1 MIDFVEGKL
10 DYIDAEYIVM
20 EAGGIGYRLFC
31 PNPYQ
36 FVQYEG
42 KKTRLYTH
50 HHVRE
55 DAILLY
61 GFGSRDERD
70 LFRKLL
76 EVTGIGPKGAL
87 AILAAATPEQIVM
100 AVQQENVTYLTKFPG
115 IGKKTAQR
123 IILDLKDKLI
133 GYTPS
138 VIMTV
143 DSTSLQT
150 GEKTA
155 SQLNEALEA
164 LGALGY
170 SEAELQKVRNTL
182 AQQAQEGAGVEQLIK
197 QGLAL
202 ISSR

>member
-1 MIDFVEGKL
+1 MIDFVEGTL
-10 DYIDAEYIVM
+10 VYLDAEYIVV

-36 FVQYEG
+36 FVQHEG
-42 KKTRLYTH
+42 TKTRLFTH

-61 GFGSRDERD
+61 GFASRDERD

-76 EVTGIGPKGAL
+76 DVTGIGPKGAL
-87 AILAAATPEQIVM
+87 AILASASPEQIVM

-123 IILDLKDKLI
+123 IILDLKDKLT

-138 VIMTV
+138 AILTV
-143 DSTSLQT
+143 AAASQKT
-150 GEKTA
+150 GEQAA
-155 SQLNEALEA
+155 SHLNEALEA
-164 LGALGY
+164 LAALGY
-170 SEAELQKVRNTL
+170 SEAELQKVRNPL
-182 AQQAQEGAGVEQLIK
+182 AEQAREGAGVEQLIK
-197 QGLAL
+197 QGLVL
-202 ISSR
+202 FSR

>member
-1 MIDFVEGKL
+1 MIDFVEGTLCYL
-10 DYIDAEYIVM
+10 DSEYIVV
-20 EAGGIGYRLFC
+20 ETGGIGYRLFC

-36 FVQYEG
+36 FVRYEG
-42 KKTRLYTH
+42 SKTKLYTH

-61 GFGSRDERD
+61 GFATRDERD

-76 EVTGIGPKGAL
+76 DVSGIGPKGGL
-87 AILAAATPEQIVM
+87 AILAAATPEQLVM

-123 IILDLKDKLI
+123 IILDLKDKLV

-138 VIMTV
+138 AILTV
-143 DSTSLQT
+143 AAGDLMA
-150 GEKTA
+150 GEQA
-155 SQLNEALEA
+155 VSALNEALDA
-164 LGALGY
+164 LTALGY
-170 SEAELQKVRNTL
+170 SDGELQKIRNAL
-182 AQQAQEGAGVEQLIK
+182 SEKSKEGESVEKLIK

-202 ISSR
+202 LMRG

>member
-1 MIDFVEGKL
+1 MIDFVEGTL
-10 DYIDAEYIVM
+10 AYLDAEYIVI

-36 FVQYEG
+36 FVRYEG
-42 KKTRLYTH
+42 TKTRLYTH

-61 GFGSRDERD
+61 GFATRDERD
-70 LFRKLL
+70 LYRKLL
-76 EVTGIGPKGAL
+76 DVNGIGPKGAL

-100 AVQQENVTYLTKFPG
+100 AVQQENVSYLTKFPG

-123 IILDLKDKLI
+123 MILDLKDKLT

-138 VIMTV
+138 AVMAVAATE
-143 DSTSLQT
+143 LAA
-150 GEKTA
+150 GEKAA
-155 SQLNEALEA
+155 SALQEALEA
-164 LGALGY
+164 LTALGY
-170 SEAELQKVRNTL
+170 SDAELRTIR
-182 AQQAQEGAGVEQLIK
+182 GALSEAAKGGAAVEQLIK

-202 ISSR
+202 LMRG

>member
-1 MIDFVEGKL
+1 MIDFVEGTLSYL
-10 DYIDAEYIVM
+10 DSEYIVI
-20 EAGGIGYRLFC
+20 ETGGIGYRLFC

-36 FVQYEG
+36 FVRYEG
-42 KKTRLYTH
+42 NKTKLFTH

-61 GFGSRDERD
+61 GFATRDERD

-76 EVTGIGPKGAL
+76 DVSGIGPKGGL
-87 AILAAATPEQIVM
+87 AILAAATPEQLVM

-123 IILDLKDKLI
+123 IILDLKDKLV

-138 VIMTV
+138 AILTIAAG
-143 DSTSLQT
+143 DLTA
-150 GEKTA
+150 GEQA
-155 SQLNEALEA
+155 VSALNEALDA
-164 LGALGY
+164 LTALGY
-170 SEAELQKVRNTL
+170 SDGELQKIRNTL
-182 AQQAQEGAGVEQLIK
+182 SEKSKEGDGVEKLIK

-202 ISSR
+202 LMRG

>member
-1 MIDFVEGKL
+1 MIDFVEGTLCYL
-10 DYIDAEYIVM
+10 DSEYIVV
-20 EAGGIGYRLFC
+20 ETGGIGYRLFC

-36 FVQYEG
+36 FVRNEG
-42 KKTRLYTH
+42 SRAKWYTH

-61 GFGSRDERD
+61 GFATRDERD

-76 EVTGIGPKGAL
+76 DVNGIGPKGAL
-87 AILAAATPEQIVM
+87 AVLAAATPEQIVM

-123 IILDLKDKLI
+123 MILDLKDKLV

-138 VIMTV
+138 AILTV
-143 DSTSLQT
+143 AAGDL
-150 GEKTA
+150 TA
-155 SQLNEALEA
+155 TEAAVSALNEALDA
-164 LGALGY
+164 LTALGY
-170 SEAELQKVRNTL
+170 SDGELQKIRKAL
-182 AQQAQEGAGVEQLIK
+182 SQKAKDGDGVEKLIK

-202 ISSR
+202 LMRG

>member
-1 MIDFVEGKL
+1 MIDFVEGTLSYL
-10 DYIDAEYIVM
+10 DSEYIVL
-20 EAGGIGYRLFC
+20 ETGGIGYRIFC

-36 FVQYEG
+36 FVRYEG
-42 KKTRLYTH
+42 SKTRLHTH

-55 DAILLY
+55 DAMLLY
-61 GFGSRDERD
+61 GFASRDERD

-76 EVTGIGPKGAL
+76 DVNGIGPKGAL

-138 VIMTV
+138 AILTV
-143 DSTSLQT
+143 AAGDL
-150 GEKTA
+150 TA
-155 SQLNEALEA
+155 GANAASALNEAWEA
-164 LGALGY
+164 LIALGY
-170 SEAELQKVRNTL
+170 SEGELQKIRNAL
-182 AQQAQEGAGVEQLIK
+182 SEEAKNGASVEKLIK

-202 ISSR
+202 LMRG

>member
-1 MIDFVEGKL
+1 MIDFVDGVVAYL
-10 DYIDAEYIVM
+10 DSEYIVV
-20 EAGGIGYRLFC
+20 ETGGIGYRLFC

-36 FVQYEG
+36 FVAQEG
-42 KKTRLYTH
+42 KKTRLFTH

-55 DAILLY
+55 DAIHLY
-61 GFGSRDERD
+61 GFGTRDERD

-76 EVTGIGPKGAL
+76 EVSGIGPKGAL

-123 IILDLKDKLI
+123 LILDLKDKLT

-138 VIMTV
+138 AFANIA
-143 DSTSLQT
+143 STSLEA
-150 GEKTA
+150 GEQA
-155 SQLNEALEA
+155 FSQLTEALEA

-170 SEAELQKVRNTL
+170 SESELQRIRSVLKESAEN
-182 AQQAQEGAGVEQLIK
+182 GAGVEQLIK
-197 QGLAL
+197 QGLAQL
-202 ISSR
+202 SR

>member
-1 MIDFVEGKL
+1 MIDFVEGTL
-10 DYIDAEYIVM
+10 AYLDAEYIVV

-36 FVQYEG
+36 FVQKEG
-42 KKTRLYTH
+42 GQTRLYTH

-61 GFGSRDERD
+61 GFATRDERD

-87 AILAAATPEQIVM
+87 AILAAATPEQIVL
-100 AVQQENVTYLTKFPG
+100 AVQQENVAYLTKFPG

-123 IILDLKDKLI
+123 MILDLKDKLK

-138 VIMTV
+138 AVLTV
-143 DSTSLQT
+143 AASLQRT
-150 GEKTA
+150 DPTP
-155 SQLNEALEA
+155 LNEAMEA
-164 LGALGY
+164 LAALGY
-170 SEAELQKVRNTL
+170 SEAELQKVKGAL
-182 AQQAQEGAGVEQLIK
+182 AEQAQAGASVEQLIK
-197 QGLAL
+197 QGLAFL
-202 ISSR
+202 SR

>member
-1 MIDFVEGKL
+1 MIDFVDGVVAYL
-10 DYIDAEYIVM
+10 DSEYIVV
-20 EAGGIGYRLFC
+20 ETGGIGYRLFC

-36 FVQYEG
+36 FVAQEG
-42 KKTRLYTH
+42 KKNRLFTH

-55 DAILLY
+55 DAIHLY
-61 GFGSRDERD
+61 GFGTRDERD

-76 EVTGIGPKGAL
+76 EVSGIGPKGAL

-123 IILDLKDKLI
+123 LILDLKDKLT

-138 VIMTV
+138 AFASVA
-143 DSTSLQT
+143 STSLKA
-150 GEKTA
+150 GEQA
-155 SQLNEALEA
+155 FSQLNEALEA

-170 SEAELQKVRNTL
+170 SESELQRVRSVLKESAEN
-182 AQQAQEGAGVEQLIK
+182 GAGVEQLIK
-197 QGLAL
+197 QGLAQL
-202 ISSR
+202 SR

>member
-10 DYIDAEYIVM
+10 DYIEAEYIVM

-170 SEAELQKVRNTL
+170 SEVELQKVRNTL

-197 QGLAL
+197 QGLTL

>member
-1 MIDFVEGKL
+1 MIDFVEGTLCYL
-10 DYIDAEYIVM
+10 DSEYIVL
-20 EAGGIGYRLFC
+20 ETGGIGYRLFC

-36 FVQYEG
+36 FVRYEG
-42 KKTRLYTH
+42 SRTKLYTH

-61 GFGSRDERD
+61 GFATRDDRD

-76 EVTGIGPKGAL
+76 DVNGIGPKGAL

-123 IILDLKDKLI
+123 IILDLKDKLV

-138 VIMTV
+138 AILTV
-143 DSTSLQT
+143 AVGDLTA
-150 GEKTA
+150 GETA
-155 SQLNEALEA
+155 VSALNEALDA
-164 LGALGY
+164 LTALGY
-170 SEAELQKVRNTL
+170 SDGELQKIRNAL
-182 AQQAQEGAGVEQLIK
+182 SEKSKEGDGVEKLIK

-202 ISSR
+202 LMRG

>member
-1 MIDFVEGKL
+1 MIDFVEGTLCYL
-10 DYIDAEYIVM
+10 DSEYIVL
-20 EAGGIGYRLFC
+20 ETGGIGYRLFC

-36 FVQYEG
+36 FVRYEG
-42 KKTRLYTH
+42 SRTKLYTH

-61 GFGSRDERD
+61 GFATRDDRD

-76 EVTGIGPKGAL
+76 DVNGIGPKGAL

-100 AVQQENVTYLTKFPG
+100 AVQQENVPYLTKFPG

-123 IILDLKDKLI
+123 IILDLKDKLV

-138 VIMTV
+138 AILTV
-143 DSTSLQT
+143 AAGDLTA
-150 GEKTA
+150 GESA
-155 SQLNEALEA
+155 VSALNEALDA
-164 LGALGY
+164 LTALGY
-170 SEAELQKVRNTL
+170 SDGELQKIRNAL
-182 AQQAQEGAGVEQLIK
+182 SEKSKEGDGVEKLIK

-202 ISSR
+202 LMRG

>member
-1 MIDFVEGKL
+1 MIDFVEGTLCYL
-10 DYIDAEYIVM
+10 DSEYIVV
-20 EAGGIGYRLFC
+20 ETGGIGYRLFC

-36 FVQYEG
+36 YVRYEG
-42 KKTRLYTH
+42 NRTKLYTH

-61 GFGSRDERD
+61 GFGTRDERD
-70 LFRKLL
+70 LFRKILD
-76 EVTGIGPKGAL
+76 VNGIGPKGAL

-123 IILDLKDKLI
+123 MILDLKDKLV

-138 VIMTV
+138 AILTV
-143 DSTSLQT
+143 AAGDLTA
-150 GEKTA
+150 GEA
-155 SQLNEALEA
+155 AVSALNEALDA
-164 LGALGY
+164 LTALGY
-170 SEAELQKVRNTL
+170 SDGELQKIRNAL
-182 AQQAQEGAGVEQLIK
+182 SEKSKEGDGVEKLIK

-202 ISSR
+202 LMRG